1 MIIDTHCHYD
11 IMPSPEIYIQEVEQ
25 RGDCVI
31 GMTNLP
37 RHFVVG
43 RGFVSSYQHVRLAL
57 GFHPQ
62 LVANNLNQ
70 LTVFKENIDN
80 TSYIGEIG
88 LDFSKDYIETKDTQ
102 IKSLDQI
109 LGYLENK
116 RKIISV
122 HSRGA
127 EIETL
132 SLLRKHNIRNVIFHW
147 YSGSPELVPA
157 ILNCGYYFSINE
169 AMTRSASGRRIIECV
184 PSDRILTESDAP
196 YNIRNSIKNALN
208 NMGISEQI
216 VEANFKSLLKN
227 ISSK

>member
-43 RGFVSSYQHVRLAL
+43 RGFVSSYRHVRLAL

-88 LDFSKDYIETKDTQ
+88 LDFSKDYI
-102 IKSLDQI
+102 
-109 LGYLENK
+109 
-116 RKIISV
+116 
-122 HSRGA
+122 
-127 EIETL
+127 
-132 SLLRKHNIRNVIFHW
+132 
-147 YSGSPELVPA
+147 
-157 ILNCGYYFSINE
+157 
-169 AMTRSASGRRIIECV
+169 
-184 PSDRILTESDAP
+184 
-196 YNIRNSIKNALN
+196 
-208 NMGISEQI
+208 
-216 VEANFKSLLKN
+216 
-227 ISSK
+227 